1 MVAKR
6 LNQHLTCKRMADLQR
21 RWTREV
27 DGVLRYRRVVSGY
40 RQAASLR
47 TRAGHG
53 AFCGETYVA

>member
-1 MVAKR
+1 MHGRFATTV
-6 LNQHLTCKRMADLQR
+6 DESFGE
-21 RWTREV
+21 EV
-27 DGVLRYRRVVSGY
+27 DGVLRYRQAVSGY